1 MTQDRQINERN
12 QDLSNGSNSSILS
25 ARIHEYQKPLS
36 IDSTPKPTISTGEQV
51 LVKVAATGLCHSDLH
66 LINGD
71 WKEIIPIKLPI
82 APGHEVAGWVEEL
95 GNFVPK
101 GIFDIGDL
109 VAVFGGWGC
118 GICFYCKNGDEQ
130 LCINPMWPGLSSSHD
145 GGYSEYIL
153 VPSYRFLINVK
164 DYQKYNIK
172 TEELAALTDAG
183 LTPYRAIKK
192 IRHLLEP
199 GTNVAIV
206 GAGGGLG
213 SYGIQYAKIFG
224 AGSNVIAVDV
234 NDTKLELAKIFG
246 ADYIINAKI
255 QQNIRSDVLQITG
268 GKGVN
273 VVVDCVGTEETIRN
287 SVGILS
293 KGGVLVMIGLFG
305 GQINMPLISA
315 VINEY
320 QVICSLWGNY
330 NELREVIELAKHQK
344 IKHSIHSFPLTE
356 INKAIDSLRAGNME
370 GRAVIVP

>member
-51 LVKVAATGLCHSDLH
+51 LVKVAAAGLCHSDLH

>member
-1 MTQDRQINERN
+1 M
-12 QDLSNGSNSSILS
+12 
-25 ARIHEYQKPLS
+25 
-36 IDSTPKPTISTGEQV
+36 
-51 LVKVAATGLCHSDLH
+51 
-66 LINGD
+66 
-71 WKEIIPIKLPI
+71 
-82 APGHEVAGWVEEL
+82 
-95 GNFVPK
+95 
-101 GIFDIGDL
+101 
-109 VAVFGGWGC
+109 
-118 GICFYCKNGDEQ
+118 
-130 LCINPMWPGLSSSHD
+130 
-145 GGYSEYIL
+145 
-153 VPSYRFLINVK
+153 K

-224 AGSNVIAVDV
+224 AGSNVIAIDV
-234 NDTKLELAKIFG
+234 NDTKLELAERFG

-255 QQNIRSDVLQITG
+255 QQKIRRDVLQITG